1 MSSDTKKQ
9 QIKNNSETMFK
20 TAIFDIDGTL
30 CFSNYADD
38 ICYMQA
44 FKDTFSFEITNSDWD
59 SYKIPTETGI
69 IEELCSKFLNRK
81 PFESEIQKMVKRYVE
96 LIKIEFE
103 KDTNCFQEV
112 PGAINLIDYLRN
124 NPKLFIG
131 IATGGFGDS
140 AFLKLSRVGF
150 QLDNIPIAHNDDHK
164 SKYLIIKSLIKR
176 ILDNKGLKNFDKI
189 IYIGDREYDYRTANE
204 LNIDFIGVDFKKN
217 GKLEKVGVKKIINN
231 FIDKEFFLKLIN

>member
-1 MSSDTKKQ
+1 MSSDTKKK
-9 QIKNNSETMFK
+9 QIKHNSESMVK
-20 TAIFDIDGTL
+20 AAIFDIDGTL

-112 PGAINLIDYLRN
+112 PGAINLIDYLKN
-124 NPKLFIG
+124 CPELAVG

-140 AFLKLSRVGF
+140 AICKLSKVGF
-150 QLDNIPIAHNDDHK
+150 QLDNIPIAHNDNHK
-164 SKYLIIKSLIKR
+164 SKYSIIKSLIQR
-176 ILDNKGLKNFDKI
+176 ISNNMGVINFDKI
-189 IYIGDREYDYRTANE
+189 IYFGDREYDYRTANK
-204 LNIDFIGVDFKKN
+204 LNIDFIGVDFNRN
-217 GKLEKVGVKKIINN
+217 GKLEKAGVKKIINN
-231 FIDKEFFLKLIN
+231 FIDKEYFLKLLN